1 MENAKLYSP
10 QDIEQLKQKIEA
22 YKETLTTLKKDT
34 SIEDCLL
41 MKSDFDTFKKQI
53 AHLDGLTTRDIM
65 QNMQIDEYGEQVK
78 QMSIQIDA
86 LHHNVE
92 EINQE
97 ILTVIKKI
105 IANAENKIAP
115 VNHTT
120 TLNKDSSPS
129 ITEEKMQTN
138 LSITNNQ
145 PTFMQLQSLA
155 GKAIDSQNQEIT
167 TTANEHLEKSSQVR
181 HFNEQYFQLTS
192 THPSHIYNGLFKKAT
207 RGPSLQFK
215 NAADIQEISIDRSTN
230 HNSPSVVGT
239 NEPVES
245 SISPSTDSI
254 SLEEKEPIKA
264 EVSLSLDVAEL
275 EQTSEQS
282 TPSNEMTQEETK
294 KEKTNIFFNLFRK
307 RN

>member
-1 MENAKLYSP
+1 MMENAKLYSP

-65 QNMQIDEYGEQVK
+65 QNMQVDEYGEQVK

-129 ITEEKMQTN
+129 ITEEKCKLICRSQT
-138 LSITNNQ
+138 INQ
-145 PTFMQLQSLA
+145 PLCSY
-155 GKAIDSQNQEIT
+155 K
-167 TTANEHLEKSSQVR
+167 V
-181 HFNEQYFQLTS
+181 
-192 THPSHIYNGLFKKAT
+192 
-207 RGPSLQFK
+207 
-215 NAADIQEISIDRSTN
+215 
-230 HNSPSVVGT
+230 
-239 NEPVES
+239 
-245 SISPSTDSI
+245 
-254 SLEEKEPIKA
+254 
-264 EVSLSLDVAEL
+264 
-275 EQTSEQS
+275 
-282 TPSNEMTQEETK
+282 
-294 KEKTNIFFNLFRK
+294 
-307 RN
+307 